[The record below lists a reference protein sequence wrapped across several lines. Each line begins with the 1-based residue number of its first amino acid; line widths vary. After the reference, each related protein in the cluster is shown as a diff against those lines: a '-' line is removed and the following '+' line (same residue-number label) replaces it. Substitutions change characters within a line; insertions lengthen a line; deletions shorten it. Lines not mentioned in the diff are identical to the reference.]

1 MIISSETALEQHL
14 NTAPQWRYGGSGEKK
29 KSLKFCFFMRL
40 HCPLS
45 LSLSLSFSLYL
56 TSLVKR
62 TIVRCVESLIRK
74 CFISRLRVSSSF
86 ITACNL
92 HWDSLIRLFPLLL
105 LMMKILLRNLCRTYG
120 REEKEREVG
129 GKQ

>member
-1 MIISSETALEQHL
+1 MKISSEMAEQHL
-14 NTAPQWRYGGSGEKK
+14 NMAPQWRYGGSGE

-120 REEKEREVG
+120 REEKEREVR